1 MEYAMF
7 NRVLMVL
14 RSRCRPILSP
24 RLLPIMLACSL
35 LPAGAREASAQ
46 NITNNT
52 PDQSLRSNFEV
63 NPSTLGLELGLTL
76 GNYPGRGASMP
87 VTLNY
92 SSKTWRVIYLGEGE
106 EQLPD
111 GTTQTY
117 LQVNPEFAEKSVSG
131 WITNLAP
138 PTTLPTLPA
147 GAKDI
152 SSNGS
157 LSQCLMDRVMSFGRA
172 MSPY

>member
-76 GNYPGRGASMP
+76 GNCREVSLRLDNESRPSYDRLQRPG
-87 VTLNY
+87 
-92 SSKTWRVIYLGEGE
+92 IQ
-106 EQLPD
+106 QLWAD
-111 GTTQTY
+111 
-117 LQVNPEFAEKSVSG
+117 F
-131 WITNLAP
+131 
-138 PTTLPTLPA
+138 
-147 GAKDI
+147 
-152 SSNGS
+152 
-157 LSQCLMDRVMSFGRA
+157 
-172 MSPY
+172 